1 MALDNVTKEIIASAD
16 KQASDIRSQ
25 AAAEVKA
32 ISAEAD
38 ALISDMREK
47 EDKKLKES
55 IERLRRQELSSSELE
70 SKKIVLSKR
79 KEILAQAFETVLADL
94 ESAPES
100 VKLEQYKKMVKS
112 AKTVIDKPKALM
124 SAKDSFT
131 AKDLGVKSVE
141 KDHRIRAGLILQSE
155 DGTVE
160 VDMQY
165 ETILQTIWDREIKA
179 LSDILF
185 G

>member
-16 KQASDIRSQ
+16 AKAGEIKSQ
-25 AAAEVKA
+25 ADAEVKA
-32 ISAEAD
+32 ILAEAD

-47 EDKKLKES
+47 EDKKLKEAV
-55 IERLRRQELSSSELE
+55 ERLKRQELSSAELE

-79 KEILAQAFETVLADL
+79 KEILAEAFETVLADL
-94 ESAPES
+94 ESAS
-100 VKLEQYKKMVKS
+100 RDVKLEQYKDMVKS
-112 AKTVIDKPKALM
+112 AKTVIDKPKALISPKDDF
-124 SAKDSFT
+124 SAKE
-131 AKDLGVKSVE
+131 LGVKSVE
-141 KDHRIRAGLILQSE
+141 TDPRIRAGMILQSE

>member
-1 MALDNVTKEIIASAD
+1 MALDNVTKEITAD
-16 KQASDIRSQ
+16 AEAKARDIRSQ
-25 AAAEVKA
+25 ADAEVKA
-32 ISAEAD
+32 ILAEAD
-38 ALISDMREK
+38 ALISDMKEK
-47 EDKKLKES
+47 EDKKLKEAV
-55 IERLRRQELSSSELE
+55 ERLKRQERSSAELE
-70 SKKIVLSKR
+70 SKKLVLSKK
-79 KEILAQAFETVLADL
+79 KEILAKAFETVLADL
-94 ESAPES
+94 ESAPED
-100 VKLEQYKKMVKS
+100 VKLEQYKNMVKS
-112 AKTVIDKPKALM
+112 AKTVLDKPKALI
-124 SAKDSFT
+124 SDKDKFT

-141 KDHRIRAGLILQSE
+141 KDPRIRAGLILQSE

>member
-1 MALDNVTKEIIASAD
+1 MALDCVTKEIIASAD
-16 KQASDIRSQ
+16 KAARDIESQ
-25 AAAEVKA
+25 ADSEVKA
-32 ISAEAD
+32 ILSEAD
-38 ALISDMREK
+38 ALIADMKGK

-55 IERLRRQELSSSELE
+55 VERLKRQELSSAELE
-70 SKKIVLSKR
+70 SKKIVLSKK
-79 KEILAQAFETVLADL
+79 KEVLAKAFESALNNL
-94 ESAPES
+94 ESAPED

-112 AKTVIDKPKALM
+112 VKTVIDKPKAIM
-124 SAKDSFT
+124 SVNDSFT

-141 KDHRIRAGLILQSE
+141 KDPRIRAGIIFQSE
-155 DGTVE
+155 DGTIE

-165 ETILQTIWDREIKA
+165 ETILQTIWDREIKN